1 MPETNI
7 NPISLPDRPAFQNT
21 PCHSLQE
28 KKNQVFNNMSSEPAQ
43 VIKCGWLSE
52 VRYAGPILNILRKQV
67 WCVLLGSELKCYK
80 SEHDPKI
87 LTSVNLTGYRAVTA
101 LSKKSSPY
109 SFELEPI
116 EDCSEPAKLR
126 VFTATSLYELEN
138 WINAINLRLGGRN
151 IVDVALDRL
160 AFADAGGIFS
170 PPPSLRSSGS
180 SDSFCPSANRVVRTV
195 TITSTDP
202 RCDSLIKDDSVGD
215 ETEMDEEWSS
225 KDSDFGTVSDG
236 PFKILALRP
245 DLEAFRLELKAL
257 TKRGQSP
264 IAVDN

>member
-1 MPETNI
+1 M
-7 NPISLPDRPAFQNT
+7 
-21 PCHSLQE
+21 
-28 KKNQVFNNMSSEPAQ
+28 
-43 VIKCGWLSE
+43 
-52 VRYAGPILNILRKQV
+52 
-67 WCVLLGSELKCYK
+67 
-80 SEHDPKI
+80 
-87 LTSVNLTGYRAVTA
+87 NLTDYRAITA

-116 EDCSEPAKLR
+116 EDGPEPAKSR
-126 VFTATSLYELEN
+126 VFTAASLYELEN

-160 AFADAGGIFS
+160 AFVDAGGIFS

-180 SDSFCPSANRVVRTV
+180 SDSFCTSTSRVMRTV

-202 RCDSLIKDDSVGD
+202 RCDSLIKDDSIGD
-215 ETEMDEEWSS
+215 ENEMEEEWSS
-225 KDSDFGTVSDG
+225 RDSDFGTVSDG

-257 TKRGQSP
+257 TKRSESP
-264 IAVDN
+264 IVVDN